1 MLNNCTKDFHKT
13 WNSIM
18 FRITD
23 VSSIYGAL
31 FQKRRRLIKKLTIK
45 NENLSNDSKIYIKK
59 ILLEFKYEY
68 VSLKVLA
75 EQKNLLIA
83 FVIYICYLL
92 VQPRIVSLDLKNL
105 FPLIWSKFLLNSISI
120 SYENW
125 IFLRL

>member
-1 MLNNCTKDFHKT
+1 
-13 WNSIM
+13 M

-23 VSSIYGAL
+23 VNSIYGAL

-59 ILLEFKYEY
+59 KLLEFKYEY